1 VPRVALATCREV
13 PGLLDDEGR
22 LLQERLRA
30 RGVDAEPAVWDDA
43 DVAWSAFDLVVVRST
58 WDYPAHHDA
67 FVAWAEAV
75 GRVTALHN
83 PAPVLAWST
92 DKHYLLE
99 LADAGLPVV
108 PSAVVEPGD
117 DPAAHPYGGVE
128 HVVKPCVS
136 AGSRD
141 TLRCGADETERSA
154 AHVRAL
160 LDAGRSVLVQPY
172 LAAVDEV
179 GETAV
184 VAIDGTPSHAVRKGA
199 LLASGGGLVDGL
211 FAAEDISA
219 REPSPAEWAVA
230 EQVLGHLAHHLSGPL
245 LYARVDLLPGPDGPQ
260 VLEVELAEP
269 SLFLDHAP
277 GAADRLADAVVRRLR

>member
-1 VPRVALATCREV
+1 MRVALATSREV

-30 RGVDAEPAVWDDA
+30 LGVDAEPAVWDDEH
-43 DVAWSAFDLVVVRST
+43 VAWASYDLVVVRST
-58 WDYPAHHDA
+58 WDYPARHAA
-67 FVAWAEAV
+67 FLAWADAV
-75 GRVTALHN
+75 SRVTALHN
-83 PAPVLAWST
+83 PAPVLAWTT

-99 LADAGLPVV
+99 LAAAGLPVV
-108 PSAVVEPGD
+108 PSAVLEPGH
-117 DPAAHPYGGVE
+117 DPAAHPYRDVE

-141 TLRCGADETERSA
+141 TLRCGPDEGTRSA
-154 AHVRAL
+154 DHVAAL

-184 VAIDGTPSHAVRKGA
+184 VAIDGVPSHAVRKA
-199 LLASGGGLVDGL
+199 AILAPGGGLVEGL
-211 FAAEDISA
+211 FAEEDISA
-219 REPSPAEWAVA
+219 REPSPVESAVA
-230 EQVLGHLAHHLSGPL
+230 ARVLEHLGTPL
-245 LYARVDLLPGPDGPQ
+245 LYARVDLLPGPEGPQ

>member
-1 VPRVALATCREV
+1 MSARIALATSREV

-22 LLQERLRA
+22 LLQDRLRA
-30 RGVDAEPAVWDDA
+30 LGADAEPAVWDDP
-43 DVAWSAFDLVVVRST
+43 DVAWSAYDLVLVRST
-58 WDYPAHHDA
+58 WDYALRRDA
-67 FVAWAEAV
+67 YLAWADAV
-75 GRVTALHN
+75 ARVTALHN

-108 PSAVVEPGD
+108 PSAVLEHGSD
-117 DPAAHPYGGVE
+117 DTDPAAHPFRDVE

-141 TLRCGADETERSA
+141 TLRCGADEGARSA

-160 LDAGRSVLVQPY
+160 LEAGRPVLVQPY

-184 VAIDGTPSHAVRKGA
+184 VAIDGVPSHAVRKAA
-199 LLASGGGLVDGL
+199 LLTRGGGLVEGL
-211 FAAEDISA
+211 FAPEEIEA
-219 REPSPAEWAVA
+219 REPSAVESAVA
-230 EQVLGHLAHHLSGPL
+230 ARVLEHVGPQ

-269 SLFLDHAP
+269 SLFLQHAP
-277 GAADRLADAVVRRLR
+277 GAADRLAAAVVRRLR